1 MAQNSLHDL
10 ADRVRQGDTTAATE
24 MRQVLAPNLA
34 RIARRAMRHGT
45 ENILPLTQP
54 IRDWAERLAP
64 DGPWPQAGGQERL
77 TEHVAEALTEAVMDR
92 LLPMPSLDIRLRET
106 VRN

>member
-10 ADRVRQGDTTAATE
+10 ADRVRQGDTTAAKE

-45 ENILPLTQP
+45 ENIFAPHPAHSGLGGAAGTRRPL
-54 IRDWAERLAP
+54 A
-64 DGPWPQAGGQERL
+64 AGRRTG
-77 TEHVAEALTEAVMDR
+77 AADR
-92 LLPMPSLDIRLRET
+92 TGRRSAH
-106 VRN
+106 

>member
-1 MAQNSLHDL
+1 
-10 ADRVRQGDTTAATE
+10 

-45 ENILPLTQP
+45 EEHLALTQP

-64 DGPWPQAGGQERL
+64 DGLWPQAGGQERL
-77 TEHVAEALTEAVMDR
+77 TEQVAEAPLEAVMDR
-92 LLPMPSLDIRLRET
+92 LLPMPSLAFAQGNRPELILLHEGA
-106 VRN
+106 VRKSPKRGQAP